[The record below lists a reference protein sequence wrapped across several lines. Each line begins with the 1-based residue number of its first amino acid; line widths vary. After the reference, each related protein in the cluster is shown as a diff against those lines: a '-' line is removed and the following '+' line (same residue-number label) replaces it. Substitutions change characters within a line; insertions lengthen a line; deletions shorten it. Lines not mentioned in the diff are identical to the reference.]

1 MIGFVGVTTAANTS
15 TSGSSVT
22 VDTPAGIQP
31 GDLLVAQF
39 ASRDQQATTSG
50 WSRILYQNPS
60 HSLHV
65 RVVEASEPSSH
76 TFSLD
81 GGTSGRLAV
90 GVTAWRGV
98 DTAQPVEVAALGTY
112 ETSNGSTITAPSVSG
127 SAGRLLRCWAAAA
140 TGYTEIVAPGG
151 EGLTTRYTV
160 STGLTARPTITLAD
174 ANYPG
179 GPSGT
184 SIASVPDATP
194 SNRSGISIVLAP
206 DEDPVGTVAATVDVQ
221 VATSGTLSVPDV
233 FDPATLEVTV
243 DGDTAHLGWPAPTFP
258 DAAAVDVF
266 RRGPYET
273 EGEVDDSPFDPTV
286 DAPVGRVPIGQTT
299 FDDGPLSSGF
309 YVWQVFPVRPQ
320 TSDGTVTA
328 NVEEYV

>member
-39 ASRDQQATTSG
+39 SSRDFQATTSG
-50 WSRILYQNPS
+50 WTRLLYVPPN

-65 RVVEASEPSSH
+65 RTVEASEPSSH

-81 GGTSGRLAV
+81 FDSSGRLAV

-98 DTAQPVEVAALGTY
+98 DAVDVAAAGDLLTANGT
-112 ETSNGSTITAPSVSG
+112 TVTAPTVDG
-127 SAGRLLRCWAAAA
+127 SDGRLLRAWASSAAVGA
-140 TGYTEIVAPGG
+140 GEVIPPAG
-151 EGLTTRYTV
+151 EGLTQRYAITN
-160 STGLTARPTITLAD
+160 SLTGRRVVTFAD
-174 ANYPG
+174 ADFG
-179 GPSGT
+179 GGTSGT
-184 SIASVPDATP
+184 SVGTTPSGVEVRDRSGLTVVLRPDSTPLPPAVAASVEVQVAVAGVLSVPAVHDPSSLDVTVEGDTAALTWPPPSFPDAT
-194 SNRSGISIVLAP
+194 
-206 DEDPVGTVAATVDVQ
+206 
-221 VATSGTLSVPDV
+221 
-233 FDPATLEVTV
+233 
-243 DGDTAHLGWPAPTFP
+243 
-258 DAAAVDVF
+258 AVDVF
-266 RRGPYET
+266 RRGPYGT

-286 DAPVGRVPIGQTT
+286 DAPIGRVPIGQTT